1 MAQRTPEGGPSLT
14 LTLSLGE
21 RGAEGMRALL
31 FDFDHTLA
39 DLGSHVRWGD
49 ARREQL
55 AWYEQRGVPREALG
69 SGTVSLYARVAA
81 SGLLPEATREATLR
95 GAAAILERYEGEAI
109 ATTRLLP
116 GVREALRALEGSG
129 RLAGVVSSNSRE
141 VVHAVLERQGIA
153 ECFAVIVGRED
164 VRLPKPA
171 PEGLLLACERLGV
184 APAEAVYAGD
194 NVADIEAARAAGMP
208 ACGVRGGDS
217 SEEALREAG
226 AVAILDGV
234 EPLVAAVLLGARR
247 EAVA

>member
-1 MAQRTPEGGPSLT
+1 MSPAPRLP
-14 LTLSLGE
+14 
-21 RGAEGMRALL
+21 AVRALL

-49 ARREQL
+49 ARRELL
-55 AWYEQRGVPREALG
+55 AWYEQRGVPREELG

-81 SGLLPEATREATLR
+81 SGLLPEGALEATLR
-95 GAAAILERYEGEAI
+95 GAAKILGRYEGEAI
-109 ATTRLLP
+109 PTTRLLP
-116 GVREALRALEGSG
+116 GVREALRTLEGSG
-129 RLAGVVSSNSRE
+129 RHAGVVSSNSRE
-141 VVHAVLERQGIA
+141 VVRAILEGERVADRFGA
-153 ECFAVIVGRED
+153 IVGRED

-184 APAEAVYAGD
+184 LPGEAVYAGD

-226 AVAILDGV
+226 AVAILDGI
-234 EPLVAAVLLGARR
+234 EPLVSAVLRAASPER
-247 EAVA
+247 VA

>member
-1 MAQRTPEGGPSLT
+1 MTSHLVPPFP
-14 LTLSLGE
+14 
-21 RGAEGMRALL
+21 GARALL

-49 ARREQL
+49 ARSESL
-55 AWYEQRGVPREALG
+55 AWYGERGVPDSALG

-81 SGLLPEATREATLR
+81 FGALPAAALEETLR
-95 GAAAILERYEGEAI
+95 GAAAIIERYEGEAI
-109 ATTRLLP
+109 AKTCLLP
-116 GVREALRALEGSG
+116 GVREALETLEGSDL
-129 RLAGVVSSNSRE
+129 RAGVVSSNSRE
-141 VVHAVLERQGIA
+141 VVRAILERTGLA
-153 ECFAVIVGRED
+153 EYFAVIVGRED

-171 PEGLLLACERLGV
+171 PEGLLFACERLGV
-184 APAEAVYAGD
+184 APGEAVYAGD

-226 AVAILDGV
+226 AVAVLDSI
-234 EPLVAAVLLGARR
+234 ETLVASVLRDARR